1 MFSYGDLADLIDWD
15 GVYPMTNGWQVI
27 IRAEWTDVSPE
38 CPHGVSYGLVLKDAE
53 GNRLLGFDN
62 SHLSD
67 GDEDG
72 QPFDHEHRAKDV
84 ARAVPYRFRSAALL
98 KADFFLRIEEHC
110 ARKGQPYEFLGR
122 INDDAQNLGS

>member
-1 MFSYGDLADLIDWD
+1 
-15 GVYPMTNGWQVI
+15 MTNGWQVI